1 MSKIKIITDSS
12 SDIPQ
17 RYIDELDIA
26 MAPLTVDIDG
36 ELFLD
41 RVEITSKEFFDK
53 LAVCKNFPKTA
64 LAGPDMFLKEYR
76 KAKEEGYEGAV
87 VVTIAS
93 VASGTYQAA
102 KIAVEMMKEETPEFE
117 ITVVDSQALCFAVGL
132 PVIEAAKLAK
142 KGASLQEILDRIH
155 YVLVHFH
162 AYFTVDSLEYLK
174 KGGRI
179 SAVKAMLGTMLDLKP
194 ILALKDGLVVQVEN
208 VRGEKKAMS
217 RMVELIAEQVGDAP
231 LEYVALGHG
240 TVPGKV
246 EFLAKKLDGALGIK
260 EYDTF
265 EVGVVIGA
273 HTGPGFS
280 AVFVINPE
288 ITNDW
293 IK

>member
-64 LAGPDMFLKEYR
+64 LAGPDMFLKEYQ
-76 KAKEEGYEGAV
+76 KAKEEGYDSAV
-87 VVTIAS
+87 VITIAA

-102 KIAVEMMKEETPEFE
+102 KIAAEMMKEEAPEFE
-117 ITVVDSQALCFAVGL
+117 VTVVDSQVLCYAVGL

-142 KGASLQEILDRIH
+142 QGATLQEILDRIR
-155 YVLVHFH
+155 YVLLHFN

-194 ILALKDGLVVQVEN
+194 ILTLKDGLVVQVEN